1 MSSDKEL
8 ESVKKALK
16 KQILT
21 FMKENNEEAVEVS
34 TISEGLNRSGS
45 KAFTELV
52 QAIAE
57 LEREDKLVLLQSGKF
72 KLKEASTSMQGRFS
86 GTDRGFGFVTLEEYE
101 SDIFIPP
108 SETHSALNG
117 DIVKVEVTQEAMP
130 WKDKGPAG
138 KVVEIIER
146 GTTVVFGE
154 FQPYTDD
161 EVKEMKLYGFIT
173 PHNQKLPNVLVQIE
187 AKGIRPVEGSIVQ
200 VELTEYSDTTIGT
213 DLKGIVIN
221 TIGHKDEPGIEILTI
236 VHKYDIPTEFPEAVI
251 SEAEAV
257 PDMIS
262 EEDTQGRKDL
272 RNEPIITIDG
282 ADAKDLDDAIQ
293 VKKLDNGH
301 YYLGVHIA
309 DVSHYVTE
317 DSAMDL
323 EANERGTSVYLT
335 DRVIP
340 MLPQR
345 LSNGIC
351 SLHPNVDRLTLSC
364 EMEIDK
370 NGDVVDYTI
379 SPSIINNHHRMTY
392 TAVNDILMEDDQELK
407 EEYADILDML
417 EQMQDLH
424 NILEKKRVRRGSID
438 FDTREAKIQVDPEG
452 IPVDILLRDRG
463 VGERLIESF
472 MLAAN
477 ETVSE
482 HFANQQLPILYRIHD
497 RPDEG
502 KMQRFIE
509 FVSGFGI
516 DVKAT
521 KESVTPK
528 LLQDVLYKVHGK
540 PEEGVISMLL
550 LRSMQQAKYDVVPIG
565 HYGLAADY
573 YSHFTSPIR
582 RYPDLILHRL
592 IHYYNEVDKSQKA
605 KDKWAAKLPDIA
617 ESSSITERRA
627 VSAERETDELKKAEY
642 MLSKIGETFK
652 GVITSVTNFGMFVQL
667 DNTVEGL
674 VHISNMNDDYYEFN
688 ERDMLMIGQRTGMVF
703 RIGET
708 VEVKVIGA
716 DTDNYQIDFE
726 LIADDSKKP
735 EKSKQ
740 NDKKKSKGRS
750 RSANKSGKGPKGK
763 HPAKGKKAGRDK
775 PKGDAKA
782 RGKKKKPGKKR
793 K

>member
-1 MSSDKEL
+1 MSSDKEI
-8 ESVKKALK
+8 ESVKRELK

-21 FMKENNEEAVEVS
+21 FMKENAEDAIEVNE
-34 TISEGLNRSGS
+34 ISEGLNRSGS

-72 KLKEASTSMQGRFS
+72 KLKEASTAMQGRFS
-86 GTDRGFGFVTLEEYE
+86 GTDRGFGFVTIEEYE

-138 KVVEIIER
+138 KVIEIIER

-154 FQPYTDD
+154 FISYSDD
-161 EVKEMKLYGFIT
+161 EVAEMGLYGFIT

-200 VELTEYSDTTIGT
+200 VELTEYSDTSIGT
-213 DLKGIVIN
+213 DLKGIVTN

-251 SEAEAV
+251 KEAEAV

-262 EEDTQGRKDL
+262 EEDTKGRKDL
-272 RNEPIITIDG
+272 RDEIIITIDG
-282 ADAKDLDDAIQ
+282 EDAKDLDDAIQ
-293 VKKLDNGH
+293 VKKLDNGN

-351 SLHPNVDRLTLSC
+351 SLHPHVDRLTLTC
-364 EMEIDK
+364 EMEIDS
-370 NGDVVDYTI
+370 NGTIVDHSI
-379 SPSIINNHHRMTY
+379 SRSIINSHHRMTY
-392 TAVNDILMEDDQELK
+392 TAVNEILMDEDK
-407 EEYADILDML
+407 ERRDEYSEILEML
-417 EQMQDLH
+417 EQMRDLH
-424 NILEKKRVRRGSID
+424 DILEKKRVQRGSID
-438 FDTREAKIQVDPEG
+438 FDTREAKIEVDPEG
-452 IPVDILLRDRG
+452 IPVDILLRERG

-509 FVSGFGI
+509 FVSSFGI
-516 DVKAT
+516 DVNAT
-521 KESVTPK
+521 KESITPK
-528 LLQDVLYKVHGK
+528 LLQDILDKVDGK

-592 IHYYNEVDKSQKA
+592 IHYYTEVDNSQKA
-605 KDKWAAKLPDIA
+605 KKLWAAKLPDIA

-642 MLSKIGETFK
+642 MLSKLGETFK

-667 DNTVEGL
+667 DNSVEGL

-688 ERDMLMIGQRTGMVF
+688 ERDMLMIGQRTGIVF

-708 VEVKVIGA
+708 VEVKVIGS

-726 LIADDSKKP
+726 LVADDSRKP
-735 EKSKQ
+735 DKSKSGQ
-740 NDKKKSKGRS
+740 NDKKKGKGRS
-750 RSANKSGKGPKGK
+750 RSRNKGGKGSRGSSAVKGNKTSSDKGK
-763 HPAKGKKAGRDK
+763 GR
-775 PKGDAKA
+775 
-782 RGKKKKPGKKR
+782 RKKKKPGKKR
-793 K
+793 KG

>member
-21 FMKENNEEAVEVS
+21 FMKDNSEEAVEVS
-34 TISEGLNRSGS
+34 EISQGLNRSGS

-86 GTDRGFGFVTLEEYE
+86 GTDRGFGFVTIEEYE

-161 EVKEMKLYGFIT
+161 EVEEMGLYGFIT

-200 VELTEYSDTTIGT
+200 VELTEYSDTATGT

-236 VHKYDIPTEFPEAVI
+236 VHKYDIPTEFPDAVMT
-251 SEAEAV
+251 EAEAV
-257 PDMIS
+257 PDKIS
-262 EEDTQGRKDL
+262 EEDTKGRKDL

-293 VKKLDNGH
+293 VKKLDNGN

-309 DVSHYVTE
+309 DVSNYVTE
-317 DSAMDL
+317 DSAMDQ

-351 SLHPNVDRLTLSC
+351 SLHPHVDRLTLSC
-364 EMEIDK
+364 EMEIDS
-370 NGDVVDYTI
+370 NGDVVDYSI
-379 SPSIINNHHRMTY
+379 SPTIINNHHRMTY

-407 EEYADILDML
+407 EEYAEILGML
-417 EQMQDLH
+417 KQMEDLH

-452 IPVDILLRDRG
+452 IPVDILLRERG

-509 FVSGFGI
+509 FVSSFGI

-521 KESVTPK
+521 KESITPK
-528 LLQDVLYKVHGK
+528 LLQDVLDKVHGK

-592 IHYYNEVDKSQKA
+592 VHYYNEVDNSQTA
-605 KDKWAAKLPDIA
+605 KNLWSAKLPDIA

-642 MLSKIGETFK
+642 MLSKIGENFK

-667 DNTVEGL
+667 ENTVEGL

-708 VEVKVIGA
+708 VEVKVIGS

-726 LIADDSKKP
+726 LVADDSKKP
-735 EKSKQ
+735 ERSKQ
-740 NDKKKSKGRS
+740 NDKKKAKVRS
-750 RSANKSGKGPKGK
+750 RSANKAGKGPKGK
-763 HPAKGKKAGRDK
+763 HPAKGKKTGRDK
-775 PKGDAKA
+775 PKGDAKP